1 MIWFKQLEN
10 CCLEIYIEFYIREN
24 NGGKLM
30 FDSNFRKKNK
40 LITFFMI
47 FLLVFIPNA
56 SVLADDTEAFD
67 LKLTAQSAI
76 LIEASTGRVIWEKDA
91 DVRHY
96 PASMTKMMTGILA
109 LEKLPPKADVVISP
123 NAAATEDCPLEIV
136 AGECLSADNI
146 ITGMLME
153 SDNGAAVAIAEAVDG
168 SVSQFVQR
176 MNERAQA
183 IGMSN
188 THFVNPNGL
197 TEANHYSTARDMA
210 KLARFAMNNKK
221 FREIV
226 STKNQVIHW
235 EVPARQQKLAENTNK
250 LLANYNGMNGIKTGW
265 TEAAGGCLAAS
276 ARRNGVELIAI
287 VMQTPGPDDRFAD
300 ASKLLD
306 YGFKQVKMVK
316 GIAKDRVS
324 RKLWVRGGTSAS
336 VMAHPA
342 EDINYPLINGED
354 PKHYTLSYDV
364 PKVIAA
370 PLKDGET
377 VGRII
382 IKYDNKEVGSVPMIS
397 EKVEAGFSIGSWLVG
412 VFSGLLE
419 KI

>member
-10 CCLEIYIEFYIREN
+10 CCLEIDIEFYIREN

-40 LITFFMI
+40 LIAFFMI
-47 FLLVFIPNA
+47 FLLIFIPNA

-412 VFSGLLE
+412 VFAGLLE

>member
-10 CCLEIYIEFYIREN
+10 CCLEIDIEFYIREN

-40 LITFFMI
+40 LIAFFMI
-47 FLLVFIPNA
+47 FLLIFIPNA

-300 ASKLLD
+300 ARKLLD

>member
-10 CCLEIYIEFYIREN
+10 CCLEIDIEFYIREN

-30 FDSNFRKKNK
+30 FNSNFRKKNK
-40 LITFFMI
+40 LIAFFMI
-47 FLLVFIPNA
+47 FLLIFIPNA

-176 MNERAQA
+176 MNERAQE

-300 ASKLLD
+300 ARKLLD

-397 EKVEAGFSIGSWLVG
+397 EKVESGFSIGSWLVG
-412 VFSGLLE
+412 VFAGLLE

>member
-10 CCLEIYIEFYIREN
+10 CCLEIDIEFYIREN

-40 LITFFMI
+40 LITLFMI

-96 PASMTKMMTGILA
+96 PASMTKIMTGILA

-176 MNERAQA
+176 MNERAQE

-342 EDINYPLINGED
+342 DDINYPLINGED

-412 VFSGLLE
+412 VFAGLLE

>member
-1 MIWFKQLEN
+1 
-10 CCLEIYIEFYIREN
+10 
-24 NGGKLM
+24 M

-40 LITFFMI
+40 LIAFFMI
-47 FLLVFIPNA
+47 FLLIFIPNA

-153 SDNGAAVAIAEAVDG
+153 SDNGAAVAIAEAVYG

-300 ASKLLD
+300 ARKLLD

-342 EDINYPLINGED
+342 DDINYPLINGED

-412 VFSGLLE
+412 VFAGLLE

>member
-10 CCLEIYIEFYIREN
+10 CCLEIDIEFYIREN

-40 LITFFMI
+40 LITLFMI

-176 MNERAQA
+176 MNERAQE

-300 ASKLLD
+300 ARKLLD

>member
-10 CCLEIYIEFYIREN
+10 CCLEIDIEFYIREN

-40 LITFFMI
+40 LITLFMI

-176 MNERAQA
+176 MNERAQE

-300 ASKLLD
+300 ARKLLD

-342 EDINYPLINGED
+342 DDINYPLINGED

-412 VFSGLLE
+412 VFAGLLE

>member
-10 CCLEIYIEFYIREN
+10 CCLEIDIEFYIREN

-40 LITFFMI
+40 LIAFFMI

-56 SVLADDTEAFD
+56 SVLADDTEAID
-67 LKLTAQSAI
+67 LNLTAQSAI

-176 MNERAQA
+176 MNERAQE

-226 STKNQVIHW
+226 STKKQVIHW

-265 TEAAGGCLAAS
+265 TRAAGGCLAAS

-287 VMQTPGPDDRFAD
+287 VMQTPGPDNRFAD

-306 YGFKQVKMVK
+306 YGFKQVTMVK

-354 PKHYTLSYDV
+354 PKHYTLSYEV

-370 PLKDGET
+370 PLKEGET

-412 VFSGLLE
+412 VFAGLLE

>member
-10 CCLEIYIEFYIREN
+10 CCLEIDIEFYIREN

-40 LITFFMI
+40 LIAFFMI
-47 FLLVFIPNA
+47 FLLIFIPNA

-109 LEKLPPKADVVISP
+109 LEKLPPKSDVVISP

-412 VFSGLLE
+412 VFAGLLE

>member
-10 CCLEIYIEFYIREN
+10 CCLEIDIEFYIREN

-30 FDSNFRKKNK
+30 FNSNFRKKNK
-40 LITFFMI
+40 LIAFFMI
-47 FLLVFIPNA
+47 FLLIFIPNA

-176 MNERAQA
+176 MNERAQE

-300 ASKLLD
+300 ARKLLD

-342 EDINYPLINGED
+342 DDINYPLINGED

-412 VFSGLLE
+412 VFAGLLE

>member
-10 CCLEIYIEFYIREN
+10 CCLEIDIEFYIREN

-40 LITFFMI
+40 LIAFFMI
-47 FLLVFIPNA
+47 FLLIFIPNA

-176 MNERAQA
+176 MNERAQE

-300 ASKLLD
+300 ARKLLD

-412 VFSGLLE
+412 VFAGLLE

>member
-10 CCLEIYIEFYIREN
+10 CCLEIDIEFYIREN

-40 LITFFMI
+40 LITLFMI

-300 ASKLLD
+300 ARKLLD

-412 VFSGLLE
+412 VFAGLLE

>member
-300 ASKLLD
+300 ARKLLD

-412 VFSGLLE
+412 VFAGLLE

>member
-10 CCLEIYIEFYIREN
+10 CCLEIDIEFYIREN

-40 LITFFMI
+40 LIAFFMI
-47 FLLVFIPNA
+47 FLLIFIPNA

-176 MNERAQA
+176 MNERAQE

-300 ASKLLD
+300 ARKLLD

-342 EDINYPLINGED
+342 DDINYPLINGED

-412 VFSGLLE
+412 VFAGLLE

>member
-10 CCLEIYIEFYIREN
+10 CCLEIDIEFYIREN

-40 LITFFMI
+40 LIAFFMI

-226 STKNQVIHW
+226 STKKQVIHW

-265 TEAAGGCLAAS
+265 TRAAGGCLAAS

-412 VFSGLLE
+412 VFAGLLE

>member
-10 CCLEIYIEFYIREN
+10 CCLEIDIEFYIREN

-40 LITFFMI
+40 LIAFFMI
-47 FLLVFIPNA
+47 FLLIFIPNA

-342 EDINYPLINGED
+342 DDINYPLINGED

-412 VFSGLLE
+412 VFAGLLE

>member
-10 CCLEIYIEFYIREN
+10 CCLEIDIEFYIREN

-40 LITFFMI
+40 LITLFMI

-123 NAAATEDCPLEIV
+123 NAAATEDCPLEIA

-300 ASKLLD
+300 ARKLLD

-412 VFSGLLE
+412 VFAGLLE